1 MNLKDKRLWSIVVVV
16 VIVVLL
22 VLGYTAGWFG
32 GTSTPEP
39 ASPEQGAEE
48 QETPSEEGAQE
59 Q

>member
-1 MNLKDKRLWSIVVVV
+1 MNLKDKRLWSIVVAV

-22 VLGYTAGWFG
+22 VLGYAAGWFG

-39 ASPEQGAEE
+39 PSLEQGSEE
-48 QETPSEEGAQE
+48 QEAPSEEGTQE